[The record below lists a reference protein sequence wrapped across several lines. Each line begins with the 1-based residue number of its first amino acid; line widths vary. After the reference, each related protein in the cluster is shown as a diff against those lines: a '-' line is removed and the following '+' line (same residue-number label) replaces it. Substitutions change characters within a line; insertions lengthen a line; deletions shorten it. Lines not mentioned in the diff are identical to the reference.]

1 MQCLTDH
8 TNHIKLEN
16 RALRQ
21 ELLSLIQ
28 TTRALN
34 EHQKELEDQRRQLL
48 REQNYATDLKKL
60 REMRQQKSFKGV
72 AMVEDASA
80 KEDLDNPRDSIES

>member
-8 TNHIKLEN
+8 TNQIKLEN
-16 RALRQ
+16 RELRA

-34 EHQKELEDQRRQLL
+34 EHQRELEDQRRQLL
-48 REQNYATDLKKL
+48 REQNYASDLKKL
-60 REMRQQKSFKGV
+60 REMRQQKSFKPV
-72 AMVEDASA
+72 AVDGDPQSVTQQ
-80 KEDLDNPRDSIES
+80 DNEQ

>member
-60 REMRQQKSFKGV
+60 REARQQKAFKGI
-72 AMVEDASA
+72 AAAEDSVEKD
-80 KEDLDNPRDSIES
+80 DNRC